1 MHLEEA
7 EELLL
12 RRMQAP
18 ARLTLELL
26 AGSLVVDVPA
36 DSESLPLVKRL
47 DLMSS
52 ARALA

>member
-12 RRMQAP
+12 RRMQMQAP

-36 DSESLPLVKRL
+36 DSESLPLVKRV
-47 DLMSS
+47 DLS
-52 ARALA
+52 